1 MYYLLIRIILEK
13 IILIIINNLI
23 IVLFINEIKGVTLTV
38 IDPNSPKSVSNDLKE
53 DQSLVF
59 RIKGSLTIKVT
70 TDKAISLLVLLNI
83 ILQSTALKTIKL
95 TYIFLH

>member
-1 MYYLLIRIILEK
+1 MELKE
-13 IILIIINNLI
+13 
-23 IVLFINEIKGVTLTV
+23 FTLTV
-38 IDPNSPKSVSNDLKE
+38 IDSNSPKSVSHDLKE
-53 DQSLVF
+53 DQSLIF
-59 RIKGSLTIKVT
+59 GTEGSLTIKVT